1 MSEREIQFIDRTGK
15 TYSAM
20 VVGDRGS
27 QAYPPT
33 VHPYTIIGD
42 FVCDIMGV
50 SSCEPEIFFDTVKDI
65 KIVGLYLSSLE
76 LEVCRLPMN
85 AIDVFRLFEYL
96 EVVDPP
102 SQGRLVR
109 YLKDLLPNLKTLVL
123 KVDKLDSELKSYIET
138 PEFANRVNVVMSR

>member
-1 MSEREIQFIDRTGK
+1 
-15 TYSAM
+15 M